1 MAVNFDV
8 LLQSP
13 VFDFYA
19 VPVTFTPLKSQPG
32 QPAYEGRGIYGT
44 YDVDVPAD
52 DGSIM
57 TDQRTILDIRES
69 EFAVLPVQDDHCTI
83 PLDCDGAP
91 RGEYQI
97 IDATSNGGGQ
107 TVLTIRK
114 YETFE
119 R

>member
-19 VPVTFTPLKSQPG
+19 VPVTFTPLASQPG
-32 QPAYEGRGIYGT
+32 QPAYPGFGIYGT
-44 YDVDVPAD
+44 YTEPVEGL

-69 EFAVLPVQDDHCTI
+69 DFAVQPQQGDHVTI
-83 PLDCDGAP
+83 PLDSNGAP
-91 RGEYQI
+91 KGEYLI

-107 TVLTIRK
+107 TMLTIRK

>member
-1 MAVNFDV
+1 MAVNFDI
-8 LLQSP
+8 LMQSA

-19 VPVTFTPLKSQPG
+19 IPVTFTPLKSQPG
-32 QPAYEGRGIYGT
+32 QPAYAGRGIFGT
-44 YDVDVPAD
+44 YDADVAGS
-52 DGSIM
+52 DGSIL

-69 EFAVLPVQDDHCTI
+69 EFAVLPAQDDHCTI
-83 PLDCDGAP
+83 PLDSNGMP

-97 IDATSNGGGQ
+97 IDATSDGGGQ
-107 TVLTIRK
+107 TMLTIRK